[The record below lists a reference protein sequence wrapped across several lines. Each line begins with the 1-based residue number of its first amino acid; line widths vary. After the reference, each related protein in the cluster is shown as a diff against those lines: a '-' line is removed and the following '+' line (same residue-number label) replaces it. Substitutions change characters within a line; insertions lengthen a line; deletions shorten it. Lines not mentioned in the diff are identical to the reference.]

1 MKLRIRGVFLKWKS
15 IFRNSEVSKVWAEL
29 FKGSCN
35 VGGPSHS
42 IVLMFCFLNL
52 ASQKTAER
60 NRRDRFEMVAMV
72 MPYRQELANCL
83 PLPSTPI
90 AAPKNQTGSLT
101 LFSLWI
107 WRGASKATSH
117 GVLMVKRVFWCTTR
131 NVTNSCCY
139 SQIQDSLCLDC
150 HREKFKPRVP
160 PACHAL
166 SKPLQRHLVAR

>member
-1 MKLRIRGVFLKWKS
+1 MLR
-15 IFRNSEVSKVWAEL
+15 
-29 FKGSCN
+29 
-35 VGGPSHS
+35 
-42 IVLMFCFLNL
+42 FCFPNL

-60 NRRDRFEMVAMV
+60 SRRDRFEMVAIV
-72 MPYRQELANCL
+72 MPHRQELVANYL

-117 GVLMVKRVFWCTTR
+117 GVLMVKRVFWCTTG
-131 NVTNSCCY
+131 NVTNSCYY
-139 SQIQDSLCLDC
+139 SQIQDSLGLDC
-150 HREKFKPRVP
+150 RREKFKPPVP
-160 PACHAL
+160 PACLAL

>member
-1 MKLRIRGVFLKWKS
+1 
-15 IFRNSEVSKVWAEL
+15 
-29 FKGSCN
+29 
-35 VGGPSHS
+35 
-42 IVLMFCFLNL
+42 MFCFPNL

-90 AAPKNQTGSLT
+90 AAPKNQTGSLP
-101 LFSLWI
+101 LFSLWL

-117 GVLMVKRVFWCTTR
+117 GVLIVKSFFWCTTG

-160 PACHAL
+160 PACQHCQNHFKGI
-166 SKPLQRHLVAR
+166 SLQDSISA